1 MDGGMD
7 VAVTETVD
15 ALVLVCANR
24 AVKGEASI
32 LFGNK
37 HTNRKKERF
46 LKCRSHSSCSQK
58 GIRRYDRSP
67 KRR

>member
-46 LKCRSHSSCSQK
+46 LKW
-58 GIRRYDRSP
+58 
-67 KRR
+67 